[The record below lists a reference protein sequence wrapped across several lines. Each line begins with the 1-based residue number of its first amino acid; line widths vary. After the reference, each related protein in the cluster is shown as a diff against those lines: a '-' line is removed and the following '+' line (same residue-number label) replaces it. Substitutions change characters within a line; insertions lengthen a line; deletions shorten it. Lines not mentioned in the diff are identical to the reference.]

1 MISCVTT
8 VMNREEHLEKMLP
21 SWTHIDKIKD
31 FVIVDWS
38 STKPIIDNEV
48 VKNEMRK
55 FNKLKIIRVENQKYF
70 NRCLAWNLGNQY
82 TNPYFKI
89 LLKLDI
95 DYVNIDE
102 KWMNCLCLQEDK
114 SLDNYFITGS
124 YKFYENSLGFL
135 VVNKRDFGNGYNENL
150 LPIWGYEDQDLIKRL
165 EKSEP
170 KYTKLSQNE
179 WPGVKH
185 ILFFNI
191 KDYVYHINHVDE
203 SRAINEENYKKLF
216 NSANNFS
223 REKLYASSRENA
235 KIAIEKKT
243 WQPRKFNVIED
254 CGNYIRVELI

>member
-21 SWTHIDKIKD
+21 SWTHIDNIKD

-38 STKPIIDNEV
+38 SSKPIVDNEV
-48 VKNEMRK
+48 VKNQMRK

-70 NRCLAWNLGNQY
+70 NRCLAWNLGYKY
-82 TNPYFKI
+82 TNSKFKI

-95 DYVNIDE
+95 DYVNTNESWID
-102 KWMNCLCLQEDK
+102 CLCLQEDS

-124 YKFYENSLGFL
+124 YKFYQNSLGFL
-135 VVNKRDFGNGYNENL
+135 VVNKRDFKDGYNENL

-170 KYTKLSQNE
+170 KYTKFSANE

-185 ILFFNI
+185 IIFFNI
-191 KDYVYHINHVDE
+191 KDHIYHIDHTDE
-203 SRAINEENYKKLF
+203 YRAVNEENYKKLF
-216 NSANNFS
+216 NSENNFS
-223 REKLYASSRENA
+223 TEKLYASSRENA
-235 KIAIEKKT
+235 KIAIEKKI
-243 WQPRKFNVIED
+243 WEPRKHKIIED
-254 CGNYIRVELI
+254 RGNYIRVEMI